1 MTRHPDL
8 SLELLRVVEQ
18 AAIACA
24 PTMGRGDRE
33 GSDQAA
39 VEAMRKTLD
48 DVAIDG
54 TIVIGEGERDEAPM
68 LYIGERVGRGAKGAA
83 GLPQVDIAVDPLEGT
98 NLCATGAPNAIAV
111 LAASSRGGLLHAPDL
126 YMEKLVVG
134 PRAKHAVSL
143 DRPVKQNLK
152 SIARALERK
161 VEDLV
166 VMVLERER
174 HEKLIADIRAAGARI
189 RLIGD
194 GDLSAGIAA
203 ALEGSGVHAVMGTG
217 GAPEGVL
224 TAAAMRCLGGEIY
237 ARLVVSKPEHEERC
251 RAMGITDFKTHLFG
265 ERTCLWRHHHVCG
278 DRRHG
283 RRADARRAVLRS
295 WHPHQFDRD
304 AEPAASHPLH
314 RHHSCS
320 SFGRPSHQV
329 LGRQG
334 RQRDTGNAPL
344 AAEPDRR
351 HHRHVHGLHELHA
364 RDAVPAAVL
373 RATRRAVTPERSRSG
388 RG

>member
-1 MTRHPDL
+1 IDL

-24 PTMGRGDRE
+24 HTMGQGDRH

-39 VEAMRKTLD
+39 VEAMRRTLD
-48 DVAIDG
+48 DTRIDG

-68 LYIGERVGRGAKGAA
+68 LYIGERVGLGAKGVPD
-83 GLPQVDIAVDPLEGT
+83 LPQVDIAVDPLEGT

-111 LAASSRGGLLHAPDL
+111 LAATSKGGLLHAPDL

-143 DRPVKQNLK
+143 DRPVKDNLK
-152 SIARALERK
+152 SIARALERD
-161 VEDLV
+161 VDDLV
-166 VMVLERER
+166 IMVLDRPR

-203 ALEGSGVHAVMGTG
+203 ALDGSGVHAVMGTG

-251 RAMGITDFKTHLFG
+251 RAMGITDFKRIYSSGDLA
-265 ERTCLWRHHHVCG
+265 CG
-278 DRRHG
+278 DTVTFVATGVTDGALMKGVRFFVDGTRTSSVIMQN
-283 RRADARRAVLRS
+283 D
-295 WHPHQFDRD
+295 PHQIRFIDSIHV
-304 AEPAASHPLH
+304 AA
-314 RHHSCS
+314 
-320 SFGRPSHQV
+320 
-329 LGRQG
+329 
-334 RQRDTGNAPL
+334 
-344 AAEPDRR
+344 AADVKI
-351 HHRHVHGLHELHA
+351 HF
-364 RDAVPAAVL
+364 
-373 RATRRAVTPERSRSG
+373 
-388 RG
+388 